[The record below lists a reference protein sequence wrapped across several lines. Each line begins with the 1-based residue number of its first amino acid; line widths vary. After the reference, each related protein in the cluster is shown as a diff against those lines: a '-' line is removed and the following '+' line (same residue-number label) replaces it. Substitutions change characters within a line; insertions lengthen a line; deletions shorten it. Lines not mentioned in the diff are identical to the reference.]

1 MAVIDSGAEVTVISD
16 DFFSKIPKDSR
27 PPLLESDQQLVVAD
41 KQLSL
46 HGMGGAHVIMRI
58 SQIEFKWHVHVA
70 PITDNLLLGCDVLD
84 ALDMQVS
91 PRRGLW
97 VKDRRLP
104 CEVTQKPC
112 GKTLVPVVLQ
122 EVTEIPAHHELVT
135 WGGIPRGSWVQGPCA
150 LLEPVPK
157 ELGGILV
164 AQALVDT
171 RGPIPVRLVNLTDAP
186 VIIPPGCVLGELS
199 PVSQDQ
205 VPMTSESAN
214 IRNVTLDPD
223 SHQSSSR
230 GAEGG
235 PAGEDKSPTSVP
247 EHLQELYHETCRHV
261 NSVSVRQ
268 RLAGLLV
275 RRQRAFARNRTTMNF
290 QWKKRFGEMALWA
303 CAVAQVPGKLCQFA

>member
-16 DFFSKIPKDSR
+16 DFYSKIPKDSR

-46 HGMGGAHVIMRI
+46 HGMGVAHVSMRV

-70 PITDNLLLGCDVLD
+70 PITDNLLLSCDVLD

-97 VKDRRLP
+97 VKDRWLP
-104 CEVTQKPC
+104 CEVSRKPC

-122 EVTEIPAHHELVT
+122 EGTEIPAHHELVT
-135 WGGIPRGSWVQGPCA
+135 WGGIPRGSWERGPCA

-171 RGPIPVRLVNLTDAP
+171 RGPILVWLVNLTDAP
-186 VIIPPGCVLGELS
+186 VITPPGCVLGELS
-199 PVSQDQ
+199 PISQDQ
-205 VPMTSESAN
+205 VPVTSESAN

-223 SHQSSSR
+223 SHQSSSQ

-235 PAGEDKSPTSVP
+235 PAGGEPTKVKCN
-247 EHLQELYHETCRHV
+247 YI
-261 NSVSVRQ
+261 
-268 RLAGLLV
+268 
-275 RRQRAFARNRTTMNF
+275 
-290 QWKKRFGEMALWA
+290 WA
-303 CAVAQVPGKLCQFA
+303 NVITFVQM